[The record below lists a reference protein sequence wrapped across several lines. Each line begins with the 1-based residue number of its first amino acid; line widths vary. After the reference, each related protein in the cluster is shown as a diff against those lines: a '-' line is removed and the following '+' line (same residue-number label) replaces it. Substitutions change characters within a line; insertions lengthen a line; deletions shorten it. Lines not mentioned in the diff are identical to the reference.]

1 MIEAI
6 ALLYYAAAA
15 YGATAAL
22 SYWLATS
29 IIAWLLMG
37 HFTRGRNEDLE
48 ELLRAGA
55 EEPPVQYCAPL
66 QDPAAL
72 AAAQR
77 PSIRRSRSGHRLE
90 MCAELP
96 RSVNPWVNATW
107 RVTAAERLKMALL
120 APWLLPC
127 RFTFLLVAA
136 CGASFFATVATIGWG
151 TRPRSGESVPL
162 TTPPDDARMPR
173 WRRVL
178 GLPVLL
184 FVRLALLALGFW
196 RVDVRGRDRLD
207 PKARVLVCNHLSMV
221 EPLVLLI
228 ETHCT
233 PVTVSAFAQLPALG
247 AVGRLHQLIWLERG
261 DPASRT
267 KVVEA
272 IHHRTRP
279 QATEWPP
286 VLVFP
291 EGTTINGRALI
302 SFKPGAFSPR
312 AVVQPAVARFPF
324 AVRCGCGLD
333 PSWCTAGPQFGEL
346 SLRMMLQPWNRVHVD
361 FLETIEPIV
370 NEATP
375 AFSSRVRNAMAEALG
390 VPVTDHSWA
399 DMWLNMTARQLGLP
413 PHRTL
418 VQLKALQKA
427 LPETPVERLRAAD
440 ALKRFA
446 DADRQK
452 HGKLSVEQFRAA
464 LRGDSAAKRED
475 LRLDDTTLDALFAKL
490 GGGSEDI
497 DFFSFLVG
505 FAVLDALHADG
516 SDGALDLVF
525 SLLDAD
531 GVGRVP
537 RSRVDVALQLRADD
551 ASIRDD
557 AFISVDALEPAAEDP
572 LLDADAFR
580 AHVRANRERLSR
592 AWRTSADIV

>member
-1 MIEAI
+1 
-6 ALLYYAAAA
+6 
-15 YGATAAL
+15 
-22 SYWLATS
+22 
-29 IIAWLLMG
+29 
-37 HFTRGRNEDLE
+37 
-48 ELLRAGA
+48 
-55 EEPPVQYCAPL
+55 
-66 QDPAAL
+66 
-72 AAAQR
+72 
-77 PSIRRSRSGHRLE
+77 
-90 MCAELP
+90 
-96 RSVNPWVNATW
+96 
-107 RVTAAERLKMALL
+107 
-120 APWLLPC
+120 
-127 RFTFLLVAA
+127 
-136 CGASFFATVATIGWG
+136 
-151 TRPRSGESVPL
+151 
-162 TTPPDDARMPR
+162 
-173 WRRVL
+173 
-178 GLPVLL
+178 
-184 FVRLALLALGFW
+184 
-196 RVDVRGRDRLD
+196 
-207 PKARVLVCNHLSMV
+207 
-221 EPLVLLI
+221 
-228 ETHCT
+228 
-233 PVTVSAFAQLPALG
+233 
-247 AVGRLHQLIWLERG
+247 
-261 DPASRT
+261 
-267 KVVEA
+267 
-272 IHHRTRP
+272 
-279 QATEWPP
+279 
-286 VLVFP
+286 
-291 EGTTINGRALI
+291 
-302 SFKPGAFSPR
+302 
-312 AVVQPAVARFPF
+312 
-324 AVRCGCGLD
+324 
-333 PSWCTAGPQFGEL
+333 
-346 SLRMMLQPWNRVHVD
+346 MMLQPWNRVHVD

-427 LPETPVERLRAAD
+427 LPETPVERLRATD

-592 AWRTSADIV
+592 AWGTSADIV